1 MTDTKPQIVPLST
14 EMLYTACD
22 SGGLGFKT
30 TAELEPLDHFVGQ
43 DRAVEAVKFGIGMR
57 RDGYNLFAFGPEGT
71 GKSSLVKNFL
81 ETSSAEEPVP
91 GDWCYV
97 NNFAEPHKPRALS
110 LPPGRGR
117 PLARDMNRLIED
129 LGAAIPAA
137 FESDE
142 YRNRRQHM
150 EDEFK
155 KSHEDSMT
163 SLQEEAE
170 EIGVSIMRTPT
181 GVAVAPVKNGEIVD
195 PEVFKKLTKD
205 EQDVL
210 TKAME
215 KIQEKLQNALRS
227 MPAWEKEH
235 RDLIRDLGREITEF
249 VVSHLIN
256 DLTPKYQDLPEV
268 LSYIEDV
275 NLDIID
281 HAQDFLPQE
290 AGGGGTLGALLQ
302 GGGEPEST
310 LKRYKVNVVVD
321 NGPST
326 PEDTR
331 EDTGEDTPGGTGAGA
346 DLPRQ
351 VTGAPMIHEEHPTV
365 PKLLG
370 RIEHLS
376 QMGALI
382 TDFTMIKPGAL
393 HAANGG
399 YLVLDARKLLTQPY
413 AWDALKRALVTKTI
427 RIESPGEM
435 YGFASTIS
443 LEPEPIPLQ
452 IKVVLLGEPD
462 LYYLLSRHD
471 PEFRKLF
478 KVAADFDTVMS
489 RSAETAM
496 HYARLAASLSR
507 EEDVRPLDAKAVA
520 RIVEYGARLADDSER
535 LSTHMGSVAD
545 LMREADYFAA
555 ETKAKT
561 IGPKHIQ
568 TAIDAKTY
576 RSDRFRER
584 LQEQIERD
592 TIVIDTDGMRVG
604 EVNGLAV
611 YQLDHFSFGKP
622 SRISARVHLGRG
634 EVVDIERE
642 VALGGPLHA
651 KGVLILSSY
660 LTSKYS
666 KEAPLALAANLVFEQ
681 SYGGVDG
688 DSASSTELYALIS
701 AIAEIPLKQSIAVT
715 GSVDQRGRVQAIGGV
730 NEKIEG
736 FFDICEARGLT
747 GSQGVM
753 VPKANVKHLMLRSD
767 VVEACAKGQFRIYAV
782 ASIDEGLE
790 ILTGLEAGVADDK
803 GQYPLGSINRA
814 VTAKLAASAKKARA
828 FTQPAQPQGNSKRK
842 R

>member
-1 MTDTKPQIVPLST
+1 
-14 EMLYTACD
+14 
-22 SGGLGFKT
+22 
-30 TAELEPLDHFVGQ
+30 
-43 DRAVEAVKFGIGMR
+43 
-57 RDGYNLFAFGPEGT
+57 
-71 GKSSLVKNFL
+71 
-81 ETSSAEEPVP
+81 
-91 GDWCYV
+91 
-97 NNFAEPHKPRALS
+97 
-110 LPPGRGR
+110 
-117 PLARDMNRLIED
+117 
-129 LGAAIPAA
+129 
-137 FESDE
+137 
-142 YRNRRQHM
+142 
-150 EDEFK
+150 
-155 KSHEDSMT
+155 
-163 SLQEEAE
+163 
-170 EIGVSIMRTPT
+170 
-181 GVAVAPVKNGEIVD
+181 
-195 PEVFKKLTKD
+195 
-205 EQDVL
+205 
-210 TKAME
+210 
-215 KIQEKLQNALRS
+215 
-227 MPAWEKEH
+227 
-235 RDLIRDLGREITEF
+235 
-249 VVSHLIN
+249 
-256 DLTPKYQDLPEV
+256 
-268 LSYIEDV
+268 
-275 NLDIID
+275 
-281 HAQDFLPQE
+281 
-290 AGGGGTLGALLQ
+290 
-302 GGGEPEST
+302 
-310 LKRYKVNVVVD
+310 
-321 NGPST
+321 
-326 PEDTR
+326 
-331 EDTGEDTPGGTGAGA
+331 
-346 DLPRQ
+346 
-351 VTGAPMIHEEHPTV
+351 MIHEEHPTV